1 MQLRR
6 FTAAMGLSGVPSG
19 PQAQGTGPASH
30 AWYVRVEEVTNHR
43 SPDETR
49 VRRGPVSMS

>member
-1 MQLRR
+1 
-6 FTAAMGLSGVPSG
+6 MGLSGVPSG

-49 VRRGPVSMS
+49 VGRGPVSMS